1 LKAHFDRLVGK
12 MLRRRFVQLPAVSGV
27 LNMNAQTASS
37 PSDNPFF
44 RAWTGQFGMP
54 PFAEIRNEHFLP
66 ALERGIG
73 EARKEVAAVAENT
86 EPATFANTI
95 EALDNTGELLDK
107 VQGVFSNLA
116 GAETNDTIEA
126 VSRKVAPMMAALRD
140 DRVLNPKLFARVKAV
155 WEKRNSSGLD
165 AEQIRLTDETYK
177 EFVRGGAN
185 LDDKGKARLRAI
197 NSELSTLSVRFSQ
210 NLLKETNAYK
220 LVIDKKEDLSGLPE
234 GVVAAAADAAKR
246 ANLPGKWLFTLHA
259 PSIWP
264 FLTYADNRELRRQ
277 ILTAY
282 TLRCNNNNEQDNK
295 QVLYRIAAL
304 RAEKSR
310 LLGYQ
315 TFAHLTLEERMAK
328 EPSKV
333 YDLLNQLWKPALKL
347 AGKEKAD
354 MQALIEASGGKFKL
368 EAWDW
373 RYYAEKVKAARYAL
387 NEDEVREYLSL
398 DNVLQG
404 AYMVA
409 NKLYGLTVT
418 ERTDLPKY
426 HPEVR
431 TFEVKD
437 ADGTHLGIFMSDYH
451 PRPGKR
457 VGAWSSRYR
466 GQRIKNGKDIRPI
479 VVNVCN
485 FSRPAAGKPA
495 LLTME
500 EVETLFH
507 EFGHGLHSLLAKVRY
522 QGLSGTPRDF
532 VELPSQIME
541 NWATE
546 PSVLS
551 TFAKHYQTGKP
562 IPREL
567 LAKIDRAGKFN
578 QGFAT
583 VEYLAASLLDM
594 EWHTITSEPAKD
606 SEGFEKAALD
616 KIGLMPEI
624 PSRYRSTYFQ
634 HIFASGYAAG
644 YYSYIWSEVLDSDA
658 YQAFKEKGDVFDPN
672 LARAFRTKVLER
684 GGSADAMQ
692 MYRDFRGREPSVA
705 PLIEKRGLAN

>member
-1 LKAHFDRLVGK
+1 
-12 MLRRRFVQLPAVSGV
+12 MLRRRFVQLPAVSGLV
-27 LNMNAQTASS
+27 TMNAQNAA
-37 PSDNPFF
+37 PAADNPFF
-44 RAWTGQFGMP
+44 REWTGPFGMP

-66 ALERGIG
+66 ALERGIA
-73 EARKEVAAVAENT
+73 EQRKEVIAIADSSA
-86 EPATFANTI
+86 PPSFANTI
-95 EALDNTGELLDK
+95 EALDGTGELLDK
-107 VQGVFSNLA
+107 VSGVFSNLA

-140 DRVLNPKLFARVKAV
+140 DRMMNPKLFARVKSV

-165 AEQIRLTDETYK
+165 AAQIRLADEMYK

-185 LDDKGKARLRAI
+185 LDDAGKARLRAI

-220 LVIDKKEDLSGLPE
+220 LVIENKEDLSGLPE

-246 ANLPGKWLFTLHA
+246 ANLPGKWVFTLHA

-264 FLTYADNRELRRQ
+264 FLTYAGNRELRRQ

-282 TLRCNNNNEQDNK
+282 TMRCNNGNEQDNK
-295 QVLYRIAAL
+295 QVLYRIASL
-304 RAEKSR
+304 RAEKSK

-333 YDLLNQLWKPALKL
+333 FGLLNQLWKPALKL
-347 AGKEKAD
+347 AGKELKD
-354 MQALIEASGGKFKL
+354 MQAMIDASPGKFKL
-368 EAWDW
+368 EPWDW
-373 RYYAEKVKAARYAL
+373 RYYAGKVKAARYAL
-387 NEDEVREYLSL
+387 DEDEVRQYLSL
-398 DNVLQG
+398 EHVLQG

-409 NKLYGLTVT
+409 NKLYGLKVT

-426 HPEVR
+426 HAEVR
-431 TFEVKD
+431 TFEVSD
-437 ADGTHLGIFMSDYH
+437 ADGSHLGVFMTDFH

-466 GQRIKNGKDIRPI
+466 GQKIKDGKDIRPI

-495 LLTME
+495 LLTLE

-522 QGLSGTPRDF
+522 QSLAGTPRDF

-541 NWATE
+541 NWAAE
-546 PSVLS
+546 PGVLS
-551 TFAKHYQTGKP
+551 TFARHYQTGKP
-562 IPREL
+562 IPKEL
-567 LAKIDRAGKFN
+567 LDKVERAGKFN

-606 SEGFEKAALD
+606 TEGFEKAALD
-616 KIGLMPEI
+616 RMGLMPEI
-624 PSRYRSTYFQ
+624 VSRYRSTYFQ

-658 YQAFKEKGDVFDPN
+658 YQAFKETGNVFDPN
-672 LARAFRTKVLER
+672 LARAFRTKILER
-684 GGSADAMQ
+684 GGSADAME
-692 MYRDFRGREPSVA
+692 MYKDFRGREPSVK
-705 PLIEKRGLAN
+705 PLIEKRGLTN

>member
-1 LKAHFDRLVGK
+1 MMNGQA
-12 MLRRRFVQLPAVSGV
+12 PADPAG
-27 LNMNAQTASS
+27 
-37 PSDNPFF
+37 NPFF
-44 RAWTGQFGMP
+44 REWTGPFGMP
-54 PFAEIRNEHFLP
+54 PFAEIHNEHFLP
-66 ALERGIG
+66 ALERSID
-73 EARKEVAAVAENT
+73 EARKEVIAIGDN
-86 EPATFANTI
+86 PAPPTFANTV
-95 EALDNTGELLDK
+95 EALDNSGELLEK

-140 DRVLNPKLFARVKAV
+140 DQTMNPKLFARVKAV
-155 WEKRNSSGLD
+155 WEKRDSSGLQP
-165 AEQIRLTDETYK
+165 EQIRLADETYK
-177 EFVRGGAN
+177 NFVRGGAA
-185 LDDKGKARLRAI
+185 LDNAGKERLRAI
-197 NSELSTLSVRFSQ
+197 NRELSTLSVRFSQ
-210 NLLKETNAYK
+210 NLLKETNSYK
-220 LVIDKKEDLSGLPE
+220 LVIEKKEDLSGLPE

-246 ANLPGKWLFTLHA
+246 ANLPGKWVFTLQA

-282 TLRCNNNNEQDNK
+282 SKRCDNGNEYDNN

-304 RAEKSR
+304 RAEKAR
-310 LLGYQ
+310 LLGYE

-328 EPSKV
+328 KPEKV
-333 YDLLNQLWKPALKL
+333 YDLLNQLWKPALGL
-347 AGKEKAD
+347 AEKEKSD
-354 MQALIEASGGKFKL
+354 MQAMINAAGAGFQL

-373 RYYAEKVKAARYAL
+373 RYYAEKVKAQRYAL

-404 AYMVA
+404 AFMVA
-409 NKLYGLTVT
+409 NKLYGIRIT

-426 HPEVR
+426 HSEVR

-437 ADGTHLGIFMSDYH
+437 ADGSHLGIFLIDYH

-466 GQRIKNGKDIRPI
+466 GQRIKAGKDIRPI

-495 LLTME
+495 LLSPE

-507 EFGHGLHSLLAKVRY
+507 EFGHGLHSLFAKVRY

-546 PSVLS
+546 PAVLS
-551 TFAKHYQTGKP
+551 TFARHYQTGNP
-562 IPREL
+562 IPPEL
-567 LAKIDRAGKFN
+567 LAKIERAGKFN
-578 QGFAT
+578 QGFLT

-594 EWHTITSEPAKD
+594 EWHTIKSEPKTDAA
-606 SEGFEKAALD
+606 GFEKAALG

-624 PSRYRSTYFQ
+624 YSRYRSTYFQ

-658 YQAFKEKGDVFDPN
+658 FQAFKEKGDLFDPN
-672 LARAFRTKVLER
+672 LARAFRARVLER
-684 GGSADAMQ
+684 GGSEDAMQ

-705 PLIEKRGLAN
+705 PLIEKRGLGSNRQ

>member
-672 LARAFRTKVLER
+672 LVRAFRTKVLER

-692 MYRDFRGREPSVA
+692 MYKDFRGREPSVA

>member
-1 LKAHFDRLVGK
+1 
-12 MLRRRFVQLPAVSGV
+12 
-27 LNMNAQTASS
+27 MNAQTTA
-37 PSDNPFF
+37 PASDNPFF
-44 RAWTGQFGMP
+44 REWTGPFGMP

-66 ALERGIG
+66 ALERGIA
-73 EARKEVAAVAENT
+73 EQRKEVIAIAENT
-86 EPATFANTI
+86 APPTFANTI
-95 EALDNTGELLDK
+95 EALDKTGELLDK
-107 VQGVFSNLA
+107 VSGVFSNLA
-116 GAETNDTIEA
+116 GAETNETIEG

-140 DRVLNPKLFARVKAV
+140 DRMMNPKLFARVKAV

-165 AEQIRLTDETYK
+165 AEQIRLVDEMYK

-185 LDDKGKARLRAI
+185 LDEAGKARLRAI
-197 NSELSTLSVRFSQ
+197 NAELSTLSVRFSQ

-220 LVIDKKEDLSGLPE
+220 LVIEKKEDLSGLPE

-246 ANLPGKWLFTLHA
+246 ANLPGKWVFTLHA

-282 TLRCNNNNEQDNK
+282 TMRCNNGNDQDNK
-295 QVLYRIAAL
+295 QVLYRVASL
-304 RAEKSR
+304 RAEKSK
-310 LLGYQ
+310 LLGYE

-333 YDLLNQLWKPALKL
+333 FDLLNQLWKPALNL
-347 AGKEKAD
+347 AGKELND
-354 MQALIEASGGKFKL
+354 MQAMIDASPNKFKL

-387 NEDEVREYLSL
+387 DEDEVRQYLSL
-398 DNVLQG
+398 DSALQG

-409 NKLYGLTVT
+409 NKLYGLKVT

-437 ADGTHLGIFMSDYH
+437 GDGSHLGVFMIDYH

-466 GQRIKNGKDIRPI
+466 GQKIKDGKDIRPI

-522 QGLSGTPRDF
+522 QSLGGTPRDF

-562 IPREL
+562 IPKEL
-567 LAKIDRAGKFN
+567 LAKVERAGKFN

-606 SEGFEKAALD
+606 AEGFEKAALD

-624 PSRYRSTYFQ
+624 VSRYRSTYFQ

-658 YQAFKEKGDVFDPN
+658 YQAFKEKGNVFDPN
-672 LARAFRTKVLER
+672 LARAFRTKILER
-684 GGSADAMQ
+684 GGSADAME
-692 MYRDFRGREPSVA
+692 MYKDFRGREPSVK
-705 PLIEKRGLAN
+705 PLIEKRGLTN

>member
-1 LKAHFDRLVGK
+1 
-12 MLRRRFVQLPAVSGV
+12 MLRRRFVQLPAVSG
-27 LNMNAQTASS
+27 LLTMNAQTPAPASG
-37 PSDNPFF
+37 NPFF
-44 RAWTGQFGMP
+44 REWTGPFGMP
-54 PFAEIRNEHFLP
+54 PFADIRNEHFLP
-66 ALERGIG
+66 AIERGIN
-73 EARKEVAAVAENT
+73 EARKQVLAVAENAV
-86 EPATFANTI
+86 PPTFANTI
-95 EALDNTGELLDK
+95 EALDNAGDLLDK

-116 GAETNDTIEA
+116 GAETNDTLES
-126 VSRKVAPMMAALRD
+126 VSRKVAPMMSALRD
-140 DRVLNPKLFARVKAV
+140 DRVMNPQLFARVKAV
-155 WEKRNSSGLD
+155 WEKRGSSGLD

-185 LDDKGKARLRAI
+185 LDDKGKERLRSI

-220 LVIDKKEDLSGLPE
+220 LVIDKKEDLAGLPE

-246 ANLPGKWLFTLHA
+246 ASLPGKWVFTLHA

-282 TLRCNNNNEQDNK
+282 TMRCNNGNEQDNK

-333 YDLLNQLWKPALKL
+333 FDLLNQLWKPALNL
-347 AGKEKAD
+347 AAKEKAD
-354 MQALIEASGGKFKL
+354 MQAMIDASGAKFKL

-373 RYYAEKVKAARYAL
+373 RYYAEKVKTARYAL

-398 DNVLQG
+398 DSALQG

-409 NKLYGLTVT
+409 GKLYGLKVT

-437 ADGTHLGIFMSDYH
+437 ADGSHLGIFLIDYH

-466 GQRIKNGKDIRPI
+466 GQWIKDGKDIRPI

-551 TFAKHYQTGKP
+551 TFAKHYKTGVA
-562 IPREL
+562 IPAEL
-567 LAKIDRAGKFN
+567 LA
-578 QGFAT
+578 
-583 VEYLAASLLDM
+583 
-594 EWHTITSEPAKD
+594 
-606 SEGFEKAALD
+606 
-616 KIGLMPEI
+616 
-624 PSRYRSTYFQ
+624 
-634 HIFASGYAAG
+634 
-644 YYSYIWSEVLDSDA
+644 
-658 YQAFKEKGDVFDPN
+658 
-672 LARAFRTKVLER
+672 
-684 GGSADAMQ
+684 
-692 MYRDFRGREPSVA
+692 
-705 PLIEKRGLAN
+705 

>member
-1 LKAHFDRLVGK
+1 
-12 MLRRRFVQLPAVSGV
+12 
-27 LNMNAQTASS
+27 MNAQTTA
-37 PSDNPFF
+37 PASDNPFF
-44 RAWTGQFGMP
+44 REWTGPFGMP

-66 ALERGIG
+66 ALERGIA
-73 EARKEVAAVAENT
+73 EQRKEVIAIADNSA
-86 EPATFANTI
+86 PPTFANTI
-95 EALDNTGELLDK
+95 EALDKTGELLDK
-107 VQGVFSNLA
+107 VSGVFSNLA
-116 GAETNDTIEA
+116 GAETNETIEG

-140 DRVLNPKLFARVKAV
+140 DRMMNPKLFARVKAV

-165 AEQIRLTDETYK
+165 AEQIRLVDEMYK

-185 LDDKGKARLRAI
+185 LDEAGKARLRTI
-197 NSELSTLSVRFSQ
+197 NAELSTLSVRFSQ

-220 LVIDKKEDLSGLPE
+220 LVIEKKEDLSGLPE

-246 ANLPGKWLFTLHA
+246 ANLAGKWVFTLHA

-282 TLRCNNNNEQDNK
+282 TMRCNNGNEQDNK

-304 RAEKSR
+304 RAEKSK

-333 YDLLNQLWKPALKL
+333 FDLLNQLWKPALNL
-347 AGKEKAD
+347 AGKELND
-354 MQALIEASGGKFKL
+354 MQAMIDASPNKFKL

-387 NEDEVREYLSL
+387 DEDEVRQYLSL

-409 NKLYGLTVT
+409 NKLYGLKVA

-437 ADGTHLGIFMSDYH
+437 GDGSHLGVFLIDYH

-466 GQRIKNGKDIRPI
+466 GQKIKDGKDIRPI

-522 QGLSGTPRDF
+522 QSLGGTPRDF

-546 PSVLS
+546 PGVLS

-562 IPREL
+562 IPKEL
-567 LAKIDRAGKFN
+567 LAKVERAGKFN

-606 SEGFEKAALD
+606 AEGFEKAALG

-624 PSRYRSTYFQ
+624 VSRYRSTYFQ

-658 YQAFKEKGDVFDPN
+658 YQAFKEKGNVFDPN
-672 LARAFRTKVLER
+672 LARAFRTKILER

-692 MYRDFRGREPSVA
+692 MYKDFRGREPSVK
-705 PLIEKRGLAN
+705 PLIEKRGLTN

>member
-1 LKAHFDRLVGK
+1 
-12 MLRRRFVQLPAVSGV
+12 MLRRRFVQLPAVSGLV
-27 LNMNAQTASS
+27 TMNAQTTA
-37 PSDNPFF
+37 PASDNPFF
-44 RAWTGQFGMP
+44 REWTGPFGMP

-66 ALERGIG
+66 GLERGIA
-73 EARKEVAAVAENT
+73 EQRKEVIAVADNSA
-86 EPATFANTI
+86 PPTFANTI
-95 EALDNTGELLDK
+95 EALDKTGELLDK
-107 VQGVFSNLA
+107 VSGVFSNLA
-116 GAETNDTIEA
+116 GAETNETIEG

-140 DRVLNPKLFARVKAV
+140 DRLMNPKLFARVKAV

-165 AEQIRLTDETYK
+165 AEQIRLVDETYK

-185 LDDKGKARLRAI
+185 LDDAGKARLRTI

-220 LVIDKKEDLSGLPE
+220 LVIEKKEDLSGLPE

-246 ANLPGKWLFTLHA
+246 ANLAGKWVFTLHA

-282 TLRCNNNNEQDNK
+282 TMRCNNGNEQDNK
-295 QVLYRIAAL
+295 QVLYRVASL
-304 RAEKSR
+304 RAEKSK

-333 YDLLNQLWKPALKL
+333 FDLLNQLWKPALNL
-347 AGKEKAD
+347 AGKELKD
-354 MQALIEASGGKFKL
+354 MQAMIDASPNKFKL

-387 NEDEVREYLSL
+387 DEDEVRQYLSL
-398 DNVLQG
+398 DSALQG

-409 NKLYGLTVT
+409 NKLYGLKIT

-426 HPEVR
+426 HAEVR

-437 ADGTHLGIFMSDYH
+437 GDGSHLGVFMTDFH

-466 GQRIKNGKDIRPI
+466 GQRIKDGKDIRPI

-522 QGLSGTPRDF
+522 QSLSGTPRDF

-562 IPREL
+562 IPAEL
-567 LAKIDRAGKFN
+567 LAKVERAGKFN

-606 SEGFEKAALD
+606 AEGFEKAALD

-624 PSRYRSTYFQ
+624 VSRYRSTYFQ

-658 YQAFKEKGDVFDPN
+658 YQAFKEKGNVFDPN
-672 LARAFRTKVLER
+672 LARAFRTKILER
-684 GGSADAMQ
+684 GGSADAME
-692 MYRDFRGREPSVA
+692 MYKDFRGREPSVK
-705 PLIEKRGLAN
+705 PLIEKRGLTN

>member
-1 LKAHFDRLVGK
+1 
-12 MLRRRFVQLPAVSGV
+12 
-27 LNMNAQTASS
+27 MNAQPASS
-37 PSDNPFF
+37 GSDNPFF
-44 RAWTGQFGMP
+44 REWTGPFGMP

-66 ALERGIG
+66 ALERGIA
-73 EARKEVAAVAENT
+73 EARKEVLAIAEST
-86 EPATFANTI
+86 EPPTFANTI

-126 VSRKVAPMMAALRD
+126 ISRKVAPMMAALRD
-140 DRVLNPKLFARVKAV
+140 DRLLNPKLFARVKAV
-155 WEKRNSSGLD
+155 WEKRNSAGLD

-185 LDDKGKARLRAI
+185 LDDKGKERLRSI

-220 LVIDKKEDLSGLPE
+220 LVIDKKEDLSGLPD

-246 ANLPGKWLFTLHA
+246 ANLPGKWVFTLHA

-295 QVLYRIAAL
+295 QVLYRIASL

-328 EPSKV
+328 EPAKV

-347 AGKEKAD
+347 TAKEKAD
-354 MQALIEASGGKFKL
+354 MQALIDASGGKFKL

-373 RYYAEKVKAARYAL
+373 RYYAEKVKASRYAL

-409 NKLYGLTVT
+409 NKLYGLKVT

-437 ADGTHLGIFMSDYH
+437 ADGSHLGIFMIDYH

-485 FSRPAAGKPA
+485 FSRPAAGKPP

-567 LAKIDRAGKFN
+567 LEKIDRAGKFN

-616 KIGLMPEI
+616 KIGLIPEI

-658 YQAFKEKGDVFDPN
+658 YQAFKEKGNVFDPN
-672 LARAFRTKVLER
+672 LAGAFRTKVLER
-684 GGSADAMQ
+684 GGSADAME
-692 MYRDFRGREPSVA
+692 MYKDFRGREPSVA
-705 PLIEKRGLAN
+705 PLIEKRGLTN

>member
-1 LKAHFDRLVGK
+1 
-12 MLRRRFVQLPAVSGV
+12 MLRRRFVQLPAVSG
-27 LNMNAQTASS
+27 LLTMNAQTPSS
-37 PSDNPFF
+37 GSDNPFF
-44 RAWTGQFGMP
+44 REWTGPFGMP

-66 ALERGIG
+66 ALERGIA
-73 EARKEVAAVAENT
+73 EARNEVLAVAENAA
-86 EPATFANTI
+86 PPTFASTI

-116 GAETNDTIEA
+116 GAETNDTIEGI
-126 VSRKVAPMMAALRD
+126 SRTVAPKMAALRD
-140 DRVLNPKLFARVKAV
+140 DRVMNPQLFARVKAV

-165 AEQIRLTDETYK
+165 AEQIRLADELYK

-185 LDDKGKARLRAI
+185 LDDKGKERLRSI

-220 LVIDKKEDLSGLPE
+220 LVIERKEDLSGLPE

-246 ANLPGKWLFTLHA
+246 ASLPGKWVFTLQA

-282 TLRCNNNNEQDNK
+282 TMRCNHGNEQDNK
-295 QVLYRIAAL
+295 QVLYRIASL
-304 RAEKSR
+304 RAEKSS
-310 LLGYQ
+310 LLGYG

-333 YDLLNQLWKPALKL
+333 FGLLNQLWKPALNL
-347 AGKEKAD
+347 AAREKTD
-354 MQALIEASGGKFKL
+354 MQAMIDASGAKFKL

-373 RYYAEKVKAARYAL
+373 RYYAEKVKTARYAL

-398 DNVLQG
+398 DSALQG

-409 NKLYGLTVT
+409 NKLYGLKVT

-426 HPEVR
+426 HSEVR

-437 ADGTHLGIFMSDYH
+437 ADGSHLGIFLIDYH

-466 GQRIKNGKDIRPI
+466 GQRIKDGKDIRPI

-551 TFAKHYQTGKP
+551 TFAKHYKTGKP
-562 IPREL
+562 IPAEL

-594 EWHTITSEPAKD
+594 EWHVITAEPAKD

-616 KIGLMPEI
+616 KMGLIPEI
-624 PSRYRSTYFQ
+624 PPRYRSTYFQ
-634 HIFASGYAAG
+634 HIFSSGYAAG

-692 MYRDFRGREPSVA
+692 MYKDFRGREPSVA
-705 PLIEKRGLAN
+705 PLIQKRGLAN

>member
-1 LKAHFDRLVGK
+1 
-12 MLRRRFVQLPAVSGV
+12 
-27 LNMNAQTASS
+27 MNAQPTSS
-37 PSDNPFF
+37 GSDNPFF
-44 RAWTGQFGMP
+44 REWTGPFGMP

-66 ALERGIG
+66 ALERGIA
-73 EARKEVAAVAENT
+73 EARKEVLAIAEST
-86 EPATFANTI
+86 DPPTFANTI

-107 VQGVFSNLA
+107 VQGVFGNLA
-116 GAETNDTIEA
+116 GAETNDSIEA
-126 VSRKVAPMMAALRD
+126 ISRKVAPMMAALRD
-140 DRVLNPKLFARVKAV
+140 DRLLNPKLFARVKAV
-155 WEKRNSSGLD
+155 WEKRNSAGLD

-185 LDDKGKARLRAI
+185 LDDKGKERLRSI

-220 LVIDKKEDLSGLPE
+220 LVIDKKEDLSGLPD

-246 ANLPGKWLFTLHA
+246 ANLPGKWVFTLHA

-295 QVLYRIAAL
+295 QVLYRIASL

-328 EPSKV
+328 EPAKV

-347 AGKEKAD
+347 AAKEKAD
-354 MQALIEASGGKFKL
+354 MQALIDASGGKFKL

-373 RYYAEKVKAARYAL
+373 RYYAEKVKASRYAL

-398 DNVLQG
+398 DNVLLG

-409 NKLYGLTVT
+409 NKLYGLKVT

-437 ADGTHLGIFMSDYH
+437 ADGSHLGIFMIDYH

-567 LAKIDRAGKFN
+567 LEKIDRAGKFN

-594 EWHTITSEPAKD
+594 EWHTITSEPSKD

-658 YQAFKEKGDVFDPN
+658 YQAFKEKGNVFDPN

-684 GGSADAMQ
+684 GGSADAME
-692 MYRDFRGREPSVA
+692 MYKDFRGREPSVA
-705 PLIEKRGLAN
+705 PLIEKRGLTN

>member
-1 LKAHFDRLVGK
+1 
-12 MLRRRFVQLPAVSGV
+12 MLRRRFVQLPAVSG
-27 LNMNAQTASS
+27 LLTMNAQTPAPASG
-37 PSDNPFF
+37 NPFF
-44 RAWTGQFGMP
+44 REWTGPFGMP
-54 PFAEIRNEHFLP
+54 PFADIRNEHFLP
-66 ALERGIG
+66 AIERGIN
-73 EARKEVAAVAENT
+73 EARKQVLAVAENAV
-86 EPATFANTI
+86 PPTFANTI
-95 EALDNTGELLDK
+95 EALDNAGDLLDK

-116 GAETNDTIEA
+116 GAETNDTLES
-126 VSRKVAPMMAALRD
+126 VSRKVAPMMSALRD
-140 DRVLNPKLFARVKAV
+140 DRVMNPQLFARVKAV
-155 WEKRNSSGLD
+155 WEKRGSSGLD

-185 LDDKGKARLRAI
+185 LDDKGKERLRSI

-220 LVIDKKEDLSGLPE
+220 LVIDKKEDLAGLPE

-246 ANLPGKWLFTLHA
+246 ASLPGKWVFTLHA

-282 TLRCNNNNEQDNK
+282 TMRCNNGNEQDNK

-333 YDLLNQLWKPALKL
+333 FDLLNQLWKPALNL
-347 AGKEKAD
+347 AAKEKAD
-354 MQALIEASGGKFKL
+354 MQAMIDASGAKFKL

-373 RYYAEKVKAARYAL
+373 RYYAEKVKTARYAL

-398 DNVLQG
+398 DSALQG

-409 NKLYGLTVT
+409 GKLYGLKVT

-437 ADGTHLGIFMSDYH
+437 ADGSHLGIFLIDYH

-466 GQRIKNGKDIRPI
+466 GQWIKDGKDIRPI

-551 TFAKHYQTGKP
+551 TFAKHYKTGVA
-562 IPREL
+562 IPAEL

-594 EWHTITSEPAKD
+594 EWHAITAEPAKD

-616 KIGLMPEI
+616 KMGLIPEI
-624 PSRYRSTYFQ
+624 PPRYRSTYFQ
-634 HIFASGYAAG
+634 HIFSSGYAAG

-692 MYRDFRGREPSVA
+692 MYKDFRGREPSVA
-705 PLIEKRGLAN
+705 PLIQKRGLTN

>member
-1 LKAHFDRLVGK
+1 
-12 MLRRRFVQLPAVSGV
+12 MLRRRFVQLPAVSGLV
-27 LNMNAQTASS
+27 TMNAQTTA
-37 PSDNPFF
+37 PASDNPFF
-44 RAWTGQFGMP
+44 REWTGPFGMP

-66 ALERGIG
+66 ALERGIA
-73 EARKEVAAVAENT
+73 EQRKEVIAIAENT
-86 EPATFANTI
+86 APPTFANTI
-95 EALDNTGELLDK
+95 EALDKTGELLDK
-107 VQGVFSNLA
+107 VSGVFSNLA
-116 GAETNDTIEA
+116 GAETNETIEG

-140 DRVLNPKLFARVKAV
+140 DRMMNPKLFARVKAV

-165 AEQIRLTDETYK
+165 AEQIRLVDEMYK

-185 LDDKGKARLRAI
+185 LDEAGKARLRAI
-197 NSELSTLSVRFSQ
+197 NAELSTLSVRFSQ

-220 LVIDKKEDLSGLPE
+220 LVIEKKEDLSGLPE

-246 ANLPGKWLFTLHA
+246 ANLPGKWVFTLHA

-282 TLRCNNNNEQDNK
+282 TMRCNNGNDQDNK
-295 QVLYRIAAL
+295 QVLYRVASL
-304 RAEKSR
+304 RAEKSK
-310 LLGYQ
+310 LLGYE

-333 YDLLNQLWKPALKL
+333 FDLLNQLWKPALNL
-347 AGKEKAD
+347 AGKELND
-354 MQALIEASGGKFKL
+354 MQAMIDASPNKFKL

-387 NEDEVREYLSL
+387 DEDEVRQYLSL
-398 DNVLQG
+398 DSALQG

-409 NKLYGLTVT
+409 NKLYGLKVT

-437 ADGTHLGIFMSDYH
+437 GDGSHLGVFMIDYH

-466 GQRIKNGKDIRPI
+466 GQKIKDGKDIRPI

-522 QGLSGTPRDF
+522 QSLGGTPRDF

-562 IPREL
+562 IPKEL
-567 LAKIDRAGKFN
+567 LAKVERAGKFN

-606 SEGFEKAALD
+606 AEGFEKAALD

-624 PSRYRSTYFQ
+624 VSRYRSTYFQ

-658 YQAFKEKGDVFDPN
+658 YQAFKEKGNVFDPN
-672 LARAFRTKVLER
+672 LARAFRTKILER
-684 GGSADAMQ
+684 GGSADAME
-692 MYRDFRGREPSVA
+692 MYKDFRGREPSVK
-705 PLIEKRGLAN
+705 PLIEKRGLTN

>member
-1 LKAHFDRLVGK
+1 
-12 MLRRRFVQLPAVSGV
+12 
-27 LNMNAQTASS
+27 MNAQTPAPASG
-37 PSDNPFF
+37 NPFF
-44 RAWTGQFGMP
+44 REWTGPFGMP
-54 PFAEIRNEHFLP
+54 PFADIRNEHFLP
-66 ALERGIG
+66 AIERGIN
-73 EARKEVAAVAENT
+73 EARKQVLAVAENAV
-86 EPATFANTI
+86 PPTFANTI
-95 EALDNTGELLDK
+95 EALDNAGDLLDK

-116 GAETNDTIEA
+116 GAETNDTLES
-126 VSRKVAPMMAALRD
+126 VSRKVAPMMSALRD
-140 DRVLNPKLFARVKAV
+140 DRVMNPQLFARVKAV
-155 WEKRNSSGLD
+155 WEKRGSSGLD

-185 LDDKGKARLRAI
+185 LDDKGKERLRSI

-220 LVIDKKEDLSGLPE
+220 LVIDKKEDLAGLPE

-246 ANLPGKWLFTLHA
+246 ASLPGKWVFTLHA

-282 TLRCNNNNEQDNK
+282 TMRCNNGNEQDNK

-333 YDLLNQLWKPALKL
+333 FDLLNQLWKPALNL
-347 AGKEKAD
+347 AAKEKAD
-354 MQALIEASGGKFKL
+354 MQAMIDASGAKFKL

-373 RYYAEKVKAARYAL
+373 RYYAEKVKTARYAL

-398 DNVLQG
+398 DSALQG

-409 NKLYGLTVT
+409 GKLYGLKVT

-437 ADGTHLGIFMSDYH
+437 ADGSHLGIFLIDYH

-466 GQRIKNGKDIRPI
+466 GQWIKDGKDIRPI

-551 TFAKHYQTGKP
+551 TFAKHYKTGVA
-562 IPREL
+562 IPAEL

-594 EWHTITSEPAKD
+594 EWHAITAEPAKD

-616 KIGLMPEI
+616 KMGLIPEI
-624 PSRYRSTYFQ
+624 PPRYRSTYFQ
-634 HIFASGYAAG
+634 HIFSSGYAAG

-692 MYRDFRGREPSVA
+692 MYKDFRGREPSVA
-705 PLIEKRGLAN
+705 PLIQKRGLTN

>member
-1 LKAHFDRLVGK
+1 
-12 MLRRRFVQLPAVSGV
+12 
-27 LNMNAQTASS
+27 MNAQTPA
-37 PSDNPFF
+37 PASDNPFF
-44 RAWTGQFGMP
+44 REWTGPFGMP

-66 ALERGIG
+66 ALERGIA
-73 EARKEVAAVAENT
+73 EQRKEVIAIADSSA
-86 EPATFANTI
+86 PPTFANTI
-95 EALDNTGELLDK
+95 EALDKTGELLDK
-107 VQGVFSNLA
+107 VSGVFSNLA
-116 GAETNDTIEA
+116 GAETNETIEG

-140 DRVLNPKLFARVKAV
+140 DRMMNPKLFARVKAV
-155 WEKRNSSGLD
+155 WEKRNSPGLD
-165 AEQIRLTDETYK
+165 AEQIRLVDEMYK

-185 LDDKGKARLRAI
+185 LDEAGKTRLRAI
-197 NSELSTLSVRFSQ
+197 NAELSTLSVRFSQ

-220 LVIDKKEDLSGLPE
+220 LVIEKKEDLSGLPE

-246 ANLPGKWLFTLHA
+246 ANLAGKWVFTLHA

-282 TLRCNNNNEQDNK
+282 TMRCNNGNEQDNK

-304 RAEKSR
+304 RAEKSK
-310 LLGYQ
+310 LLGYE

-333 YDLLNQLWKPALKL
+333 FGLLNQLWKPALNL
-347 AGKEKAD
+347 AGKELKD
-354 MQALIEASGGKFKL
+354 MQAMIDAAPNKFKL
-368 EAWDW
+368 EPWDW
-373 RYYAEKVKAARYAL
+373 RYYAEKVKASRYAL
-387 NEDEVREYLSL
+387 DEDEVRQYLSL
-398 DNVLQG
+398 DSALQG

-409 NKLYGLTVT
+409 NKLYGLKVT

-426 HPEVR
+426 HAEVR

-437 ADGTHLGIFMSDYH
+437 GDGSHLGVFMTDFH

-466 GQRIKNGKDIRPI
+466 GQKIKDGKDIRPI

-522 QGLSGTPRDF
+522 QSLGGTPRDF

-551 TFAKHYQTGKP
+551 TFAKHYRTGKP
-562 IPREL
+562 IPKEL
-567 LAKIDRAGKFN
+567 LAKVERAGKFN

-606 SEGFEKAALD
+606 AEGFEKAALD

-624 PSRYRSTYFQ
+624 VSRYRSTYFQ

-658 YQAFKEKGDVFDPN
+658 YQAFKEKGNVFDPN
-672 LARAFRTKVLER
+672 LARAFRTKILER
-684 GGSADAMQ
+684 GGSADAME
-692 MYRDFRGREPSVA
+692 MYKDFRGREPSVK
-705 PLIEKRGLAN
+705 PLIEKRGLTN

>member
-692 MYRDFRGREPSVA
+692 MYKDFRGREPSVA